1 MGKHAY
7 LIMAHNQWECLFE
20 LLKALD
26 DPRNDIFLHIYK
38 KASSPQHRD
47 ILNQVSESKLYFTK
61 PFNIVWGGT
70 QILRCTLNML
80 EQAVSGGERY
90 DYYHFISGVDYPLRS
105 QDEIHAYFSSCGE
118 QQFVAYDWNG
128 IRTGAFVDRMRF
140 YHLFANRLGKP
151 GGMSAYTRVV
161 SKLENF
167 LLGIQRKLKVDRI
180 QYDFYKGSAWFSIT
194 HTAASAIIAEK
205 KRIVRRYRFTLA
217 SDESWLQIFMKE
229 SVFSGKIADSNLR
242 YIKLVQGKASP
253 ETLTTA
259 DYENMVDSE
268 KFFARK
274 FDWNIDHDIISKLKT
289 HINGDHA
296 NEFQIQDNTVYPNI

>member
-1 MGKHAY
+1 
-7 LIMAHNQWECLFE
+7 
-20 LLKALD
+20 
-26 DPRNDIFLHIYK
+26 
-38 KASSPQHRD
+38 
-47 ILNQVSESKLYFTK
+47 
-61 PFNIVWGGT
+61 
-70 QILRCTLNML
+70 ML

-229 SVFSGKIADSNLR
+229 SV
-242 YIKLVQGKASP
+242 
-253 ETLTTA
+253 LTTA